1 MIDAI
6 LGNIKKIFPATWY
19 HQILVIVVGIFGAL
33 TMLTTFACVMF
44 MPVSSFIF
52 SNLTKY

>member
-1 MIDAI
+1 MIDVI

-52 SNLTKY
+52 SKLTKY